1 MEWKARGS
9 NKVNILKKKKK
20 KEKLNVT
27 VSLEAYIFHWKL
39 CPWNKVP
46 VCKVA
51 DPRVAILQPYHTSHN
66 LPSVI
71 GIRCKTDTPERSLV
85 SELTKCI
92 VRTAGK
98 KQQIKSMYEEDLVH
112 GLK

>member
-1 MEWKARGS
+1 MEWKATGS
-9 NKVNILKKKKK
+9 NKVSILKKKKS
-20 KEKLNVT
+20 NVT

-51 DPRVAILQPYHTSHN
+51 NPRVAILQPYHTSHN

-71 GIRCKTDTPERSLV
+71 GIRCKIEHSRVSLI
-85 SELTKCI
+85 SELTKFI
-92 VRTAGK
+92 VRTAENK
-98 KQQIKSMYEEDLVH
+98 
-112 GLK
+112 